1 MEKLRAMRD
10 EVNNSPRKYLTLF
23 LPFLLW
29 PILAFA
35 DEPFSINGY
44 YKNFFVVFNPPKYK
58 TAAAL
63 PDQPSI
69 GAVNNRL
76 RIKLFYN
83 FNTWLSLHAAHD
95 FSPRIQD
102 PLLFENQ
109 PVLISVDPFKYRA
122 IDFDARLYPA
132 QNKNVASF
140 GIFHNLDRALV
151 TVKTAPADMMIGRQ
165 AIAWGSARV
174 LNPTD
179 ILAPFS
185 FEELDTEERIG
196 VDAVRA
202 RVPLS
207 ALAEFDAGYVFG
219 KDFQFE
225 QSAFFTRAKFYA
237 METDVALLLLGF
249 REHLLAGIDIARSIG
264 GAGFW
269 LEAAYTFA
277 EFLNDAATG
286 KANDYFRGTIGLDY
300 ALSGKTYGFIE
311 YHFSEAGAGAPEN
324 YLKNTAHPAFADG
337 AVYLL
342 GKHYLAPGLTHQI
355 TPLIS
360 FGGQALFNLADRSL
374 FVSPTVEYNIAQN
387 IYVSAGAFFGIGK
400 RPEIAL
406 DGPLSPVLKFRSE
419 FGGYPDIYFSS
430 FRIYF

>member
-1 MEKLRAMRD
+1 M
-10 EVNNSPRKYLTLF
+10 PRKCLALI
-23 LPFLLW
+23 LPLLLW
-29 PILAFA
+29 PIWGFA
-35 DEPFSINGY
+35 DEPFSINGH
-44 YKNFFVVFNPPKYK
+44 YKNFFVVFSLPKYGISA
-58 TAAAL
+58 TL
-63 PDQPSI
+63 PDQPPL

-76 RIKLFYN
+76 RLKLFYN
-83 FNTWLSLHAAHD
+83 VNTWLSLNAAYD

-109 PVLISVDPFKYRA
+109 PVLVSLDPFKYRA

-151 TVKTAPADMMIGRQ
+151 TVKTAPADIVIGRQ

-196 VDAVRA
+196 VDAVRI

-225 QSAFFTRAKFYA
+225 QSAFFTRAKFYV
-237 METDVALLLLGF
+237 MKTDVALLLLGF

-269 LEAAYTFA
+269 LEAAYVFA
-277 EFLNDAATG
+277 ELFSDAVTG
-286 KANDYFRGTIGLDY
+286 KENDYFRGTIGLDY
-300 ALSGKTYGFIE
+300 ALSGRTYGFIE
-311 YHFSEAGAGAPEN
+311 YHFSEAGAGKPEN
-324 YLKNTAHPAFADG
+324 YLQNMSHPAFFDG

-342 GKHYLAPGLTHQI
+342 GRHYLAPGLTHQI

-360 FGGQALFNLADRSL
+360 FSGQTLFNLADQSM

-400 RPEIAL
+400 HPEIVIDEAFA
-406 DGPLSPVLKFRSE
+406 PVLKFHSE
-419 FGGYPDIYFSS
+419 FGGYPNIYFSS

>member
-10 EVNNSPRKYLTLF
+10 EVNN
-23 LPFLLW
+23 LPSKCLALILPLLLW
-29 PILAFA
+29 PILGFA

-44 YKNFFVVFNPPKYK
+44 YKNFSVVFSLPKYE
-58 TAAAL
+58 TSATL
-63 PDQPSI
+63 PDQPPL

-76 RIKLFYN
+76 RLKLFYN
-83 FNTWLSLHAAHD
+83 CNTWFSLNAAYD

-109 PVLISVDPFKYRA
+109 PILVSLDPFKYRA
-122 IDFDARLYPA
+122 LDFEARLYPA
-132 QNKNVASF
+132 QNKSVGSF
-140 GIFHNLDRALV
+140 GIFHNLDRALM
-151 TVKTAPADMMIGRQ
+151 TVKTALADIVIGRQ

-196 VDAVRA
+196 VDAVRI

-219 KDFQFE
+219 KDFRFK
-225 QSAFFTRAKFYA
+225 QSAFFTRAKFY
-237 METDVALLLLGF
+237 MMKTDVALLLLGF
-249 REHLLAGIDIARSIG
+249 REHFLAGIDIARSIG

-269 LEAAYTFA
+269 LEAAYVFA
-277 EFLNDAATG
+277 EFFSDTATG
-286 KANDYFRGTIGLDY
+286 KGNDYFRGTIGLDY
-300 ALSGKTYGFIE
+300 ALSAKTYGFIE
-311 YHFSEAGAGAPEN
+311 YHFSEAGAGKPEN
-324 YLKNTAHPAFADG
+324 YLKNINYPAFTDG

-342 GKHYLAPGLTHQI
+342 GRHYLAPGLTHQI

-360 FGGQALFNLADRSL
+360 FSGQALLNLADQSL
-374 FVSPTVEYNIAQN
+374 FVSPTVEYNIAEN

-400 RPEIAL
+400 
-406 DGPLSPVLKFRSE
+406 GPKLVIDEAFSPVLKFHSE